1 MKSWRLIT
9 GVALVLVLGILIG
22 AAGTQLYLRHKYH
35 LSLDRKDRTA
45 HLLKT
50 FSKELD
56 LSQDQKIAV
65 EKILQRMAERLHNHL
80 LQRRPEAERIVE
92 ESFSE
97 IRQQLSDE
105 QKKRFDSL
113 QERHRKHRHYR
124 DRRDV
129 VS

>member
-22 AAGTQLYLRHKYH
+22 GAGTQLYLRHKYH
-35 LSLDRKDRTA
+35 FSLDRKERTA
-45 HLLKT
+45 HLLKI

-65 EKILQRMAERLHNHL
+65 EKILQRMAERLHSHL
-80 LQRRPEAERIVE
+80 LQRRPEAERIVD

-97 IRQQLSDE
+97 IRQQLTDE
-105 QKKRFDSL
+105 QRKRFDSL
-113 QERHRKHRHYR
+113 QERHRRHRHAL
-124 DRRDV
+124 
-129 VS
+129 

>member
-1 MKSWRLIT
+1 MKLWRLIT

-22 AAGTQLYLRHKYH
+22 GAGTQLYLRHKYH
-35 LSLDRKDRTA
+35 FSLDRKERTA
-45 HLLKT
+45 HLLKI

-65 EKILQRMAERLHNHL
+65 EKILQRMAERLHTHL
-80 LQRRPEAERIVE
+80 LQRRPEAERIVD

-105 QKKRFDSL
+105 QKKQFDSL
-113 QERHRKHRHYR
+113 RERHRRHRHHP
-124 DRRDV
+124 DR
-129 VS
+129 

>member
-1 MKSWRLIT
+1 MKLWRLIT

-22 AAGTQLYLRHKYH
+22 GAGTQLYLSHKYH
-35 LSLDRKDRTA
+35 FSLDRKERTA
-45 HLLKT
+45 HLLKI

-65 EKILQRMAERLHNHL
+65 EKILQRMAERLHTHL
-80 LQRRPEAERIVE
+80 LQRRPEAERIVD

-105 QKKRFDSL
+105 QKKQFDSL
-113 QERHRKHRHYR
+113 RERHRRHRHYP
-124 DRRDV
+124 DR
-129 VS
+129 